1 LPHLK
6 QSFFRNSEEGFV
18 LAKTM
23 VTRLRIGRDHP
34 KLEERFATQIFI
46 AKSLNET
53 EGSLSATSR
62 LDRLPFYRVAQA

>member
-6 QSFFRNSEEGFV
+6 QSFFWDSEEGFV

-23 VTRLRIGRDHP
+23 VTRLCIGSDHP
-34 KLEERFATQIFI
+34 KLEERFATPIFI

-53 EGSLSATSR
+53 E
-62 LDRLPFYRVAQA
+62 